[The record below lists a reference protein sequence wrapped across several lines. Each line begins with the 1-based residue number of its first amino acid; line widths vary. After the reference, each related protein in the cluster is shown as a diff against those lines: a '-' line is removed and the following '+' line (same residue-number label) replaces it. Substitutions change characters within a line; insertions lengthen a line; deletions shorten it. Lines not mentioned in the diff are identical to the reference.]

1 MIAKAVMGINLYQ
14 FDLNVGFER
23 LNYSM
28 NKVRTQWDNP
38 LVSSSPSH
46 DRDGII
52 SPANVK
58 R

>member
-28 NKVRTQWDNP
+28 NKDRTQWDNAS
-38 LVSSSPSH
+38 LTK
-46 DRDGII
+46 D
-52 SPANVK
+52 
-58 R
+58 